1 MAISATR
8 VAVRRISNTIFTI
21 ACVGLTG
28 VALFFLAAIL
38 WSLISQG
45 IGGVNLAVFTQDIP
59 TAGSTGGG
67 LRNAIVGSVLMG
79 MEAMIIAILIGV
91 FAGTW
96 LSEYAGQSRYGATI
110 RFLNDVL
117 LSAPSILIGLFVWEV
132 FVHHIVGH
140 FSGFAG
146 GIALALLASPVITR
160 TTEDVLRLQPTSLRE
175 SGVALGTPVWTVTRS
190 ILWRAAGS
198 GMLTG
203 ILLAFAR
210 ISGETAPLLFTAL
223 GNLNFSTDMLQPMAN
238 LPKVIFDFALS
249 ADDNWRRLAWVGS
262 LLIAATVLAVTI
274 IARAF
279 SKESSRS

>member
-8 VAVRRISNTIFTI
+8 VAARRISNTIFT
-21 ACVGLTG
+21 AGCVGLTG

-38 WSLISQG
+38 WSLISKG

-67 LRNAIVGSVLMG
+67 LRNPIVGSVLMG
-79 MEAMIIAILIGV
+79 AEAMIVAIFIGV

-96 LSEYAGQSRYGATI
+96 LSEYAGQSRYGAII

-132 FVHHIVGH
+132 FVHHVVGH

-146 GIALALLASPVITR
+146 GVALALLASPVITR

-175 SGVALGTPVWTVTRS
+175 SGVALGTPIWTVTRS
-190 ILWRAAGS
+190 ILWQAAGS

-223 GNLNFSTDMLQPMAN
+223 GNQFFSINMLQPMAN

-249 ADDNWRRLAWVGS
+249 ADDNWIRLAWVGS

-279 SKESSRS
+279 SREPSRP

>member
-1 MAISATR
+1 MAISASR
-8 VAVRRISNTIFTI
+8 IAARRISNTTFTI
-21 ACVGLTG
+21 GCVVLTG

-45 IGGVNLAVFTQDIP
+45 IGGVNLAIFIQDTP
-59 TAGSTGGG
+59 SAGSSGGG

-79 MEAMIIAILIGV
+79 LEAMIIAVFVGV
-91 FAGTW
+91 LAGTW

-132 FVHHIVGH
+132 FVHHVVGH
-140 FSGFAG
+140 FSGLAG
-146 GIALALLASPVITR
+146 GIALALLAAPVITR

-223 GNLNFSTDMLQPMAN
+223 GNLNFSIDMMQPMAN

-262 LLIAATVLAVTI
+262 LLIASTVLAVTI

-279 SKESSRS
+279 SKEPTRS

>member
-8 VAVRRISNTIFTI
+8 VAARRIGNTIFTI
-21 ACVGLTG
+21 GCVGLTG

-38 WSLISQG
+38 WSLVSQG
-45 IGGVNLAVFTQDIP
+45 IGGVNLAVFIQDTP

-67 LRNAIVGSVLMG
+67 LRNAIVGSLLMG
-79 MEAMIIAILIGV
+79 LEAMFIAICVGV

-96 LSEYAGQSRYGATI
+96 LSEYAGQSRYGAII

-132 FVHHIVGH
+132 FVHHVVGH

-146 GIALALLASPVITR
+146 GVALALLASPVITR

-223 GNLNFSTDMLQPMAN
+223 GNLNFSTDMMQPMAN

-262 LLIAATVLAVTI
+262 LLIASTVLAVTI

-279 SKESSRS
+279 SKEPSRS

>member
-1 MAISATR
+1 MAVSATR
-8 VAVRRISNTIFTI
+8 IAARRVSNTIFMV

-38 WSLISQG
+38 WSLVSQG
-45 IGGVNLAVFTQDIP
+45 IGGVNLAVFIQDTP

-79 MEAMIIAILIGV
+79 VEAMIIAVFVGV

-96 LSEYAGQSRYGATI
+96 LSEYAGQSRYGAAI

-117 LSAPSILIGLFVWEV
+117 LSAPSILIGLFVWEI
-132 FVHHIVGH
+132 FVHHVVGH

-146 GIALALLASPVITR
+146 GVALALLAAPVITR

-175 SGVALGTPVWTVTRS
+175 SGVALGTPVWTVTRT

-223 GNLNFSTDMLQPMAN
+223 GNLNFSTDMMQPMAN
-238 LPKVIFDFALS
+238 LPKIIFDFALS

-262 LLIAATVLAVTI
+262 LLIASAVLAITI

-279 SKESSRS
+279 SKEAARS

>member
-8 VAVRRISNTIFTI
+8 IAARRVSNTIFTI
-21 ACVGLTG
+21 GCVGLTG

-38 WSLISQG
+38 WSLVSQG
-45 IGGVNLAVFTQDIP
+45 IGGVNLAVFIQDTP
-59 TAGSTGGG
+59 TAGSAGGG
-67 LRNAIVGSVLMG
+67 LRNAIVGSILMG
-79 MEAMIIAILIGV
+79 VEAMIIAIFIGV

-96 LSEYAGQSRYGATI
+96 LSEYAGQSRYGGAI

-117 LSAPSILIGLFVWEV
+117 LSAPSILIGLFVWEI
-132 FVHHIVGH
+132 FVHHVVGH

-146 GIALALLASPVITR
+146 GVALALLAAPVITR

-175 SGVALGTPVWTVTRS
+175 SGMALGTPVWTVTRM
-190 ILWRAAGS
+190 ILWRAAAS

-223 GNLNFSTDMLQPMAN
+223 GNLNFSTDMMQPMAN
-238 LPKVIFDFALS
+238 LPKIIFDFALS

-262 LLIAATVLAVTI
+262 LLIASAVLAITI

-279 SKESSRS
+279 SQGTTRS

>member
-8 VAVRRISNTIFTI
+8 VAARRISNTIFTI
-21 ACVGLTG
+21 GCVGLTG

-45 IGGVNLAVFTQDIP
+45 IGGVNLAVFIQDTP

-79 MEAMIIAILIGV
+79 AEAMIIAISIGV

-96 LSEYAGQSRYGATI
+96 LSEYAGQSRYGAII

-132 FVHHIVGH
+132 FVHHVVGH

-146 GIALALLASPVITR
+146 GVALALLASPVITR

-279 SKESSRS
+279 SKEPSRS

>member
-8 VAVRRISNTIFTI
+8 IATRRISNVVFTI
-21 ACVGLTG
+21 GCVALTG
-28 VALFFLAAIL
+28 LALLFLAAIL

-45 IGGVNLAVFTQDIP
+45 IGGVNLAIFTQDIP

-79 MEAMIIAILIGV
+79 VEAMAIAIFIGV

-96 LSEYAGQSRYGATI
+96 LAEYAGESRYGSII

-117 LSAPSILIGLFVWEV
+117 LSAPSILIGLFVWEI
-132 FVHHIVGH
+132 FVHHLIGH
-140 FSGFAG
+140 FSGLAG
-146 GIALALLASPVITR
+146 GVALALLASPVITR
-160 TTEDVLRLQPTSLRE
+160 TTEDVLRLQPISLRE
-175 SGVALGTPVWTVTRS
+175 SGVALGTPVWAVTRS

-223 GNLNFSTDMLQPMAN
+223 GNLNFSIDMLQPMAN

-274 IARAF
+274 LARAF
-279 SKESSRS
+279 SKEPTRS

>member
-1 MAISATR
+1 MAISASR
-8 VAVRRISNTIFTI
+8 IAARRASNTVFTV

-45 IGGVNLAVFTQDIP
+45 IGGVNLAVFIQDTP

-67 LRNAIVGSVLMG
+67 LRNAIVGSMLMG
-79 MEAMIIAILIGV
+79 IEAMIIAIFVGV

-96 LSEYAGQSRYGATI
+96 LSEYAGQSRYGASI

-117 LSAPSILIGLFVWEV
+117 LSAPSILIGLFVWEI
-132 FVHHIVGH
+132 FVHHVVGH

-146 GIALALLASPVITR
+146 GVALALLAAPVITR

-223 GNLNFSTDMLQPMAN
+223 GNLNFSTDMMQPMAN
-238 LPKVIFDFALS
+238 LPKIIFDFALS

-262 LLIAATVLAVTI
+262 LLIAFTVLAITI

-279 SKESSRS
+279 SQGANRA

>member
-1 MAISATR
+1 MAISAHR
-8 VAVRRISNTIFTI
+8 IAARRLSNAVFTA
-21 ACVGLTG
+21 ACVLLTG

-38 WSLISQG
+38 WSLVSQG

-79 MEAMIIAILIGV
+79 AEAMIIAILVGV

-96 LSEYAGQSRYGATI
+96 LSEYAGQSRYGAII

-132 FVHHIVGH
+132 FVHHVVGH

-146 GIALALLASPVITR
+146 GVALALLASPVITR

-279 SKESSRS
+279 TKGPSRT

>member
-1 MAISATR
+1 MAISPTR
-8 VAVRRISNTIFTI
+8 IAARRISNTIFTI
-21 ACVGLTG
+21 GCVGLTG

-45 IGGVNLAVFTQDIP
+45 IGGVNLNVFMQDTP
-59 TAGSTGGG
+59 SAGSVGGG
-67 LRNAIVGSVLMG
+67 LRNAIVGSVMMG
-79 MEAMIIAILIGV
+79 AEAMVIAIILGV
-91 FAGTW
+91 LAGTW
-96 LSEYAGQSRYGATI
+96 LSEYAGQSRYGAII

-132 FVHHIVGH
+132 FVHHVVGH

-175 SGVALGTPVWTVTRS
+175 SGVALGTPVWTVTRA
-190 ILWRAAGS
+190 ILWQAAGS

-262 LLIAATVLAVTI
+262 LLIASTVLAVTI

-279 SKESSRS
+279 SKEPSRP

>member
-8 VAVRRISNTIFTI
+8 IAARRVSNTIFMI
-21 ACVGLTG
+21 GCVGLTG

-45 IGGVNLAVFTQDIP
+45 IGGVNLAVFIQDTP

-67 LRNAIVGSVLMG
+67 LRNAIVGSMLMG
-79 MEAMIIAILIGV
+79 VEAMVIAIFVGV

-96 LSEYAGQSRYGATI
+96 LSEYAGQSRYGAAI

-117 LSAPSILIGLFVWEV
+117 LSAPSILIGLFVWEI
-132 FVHHIVGH
+132 FVHHVVGH

-146 GIALALLASPVITR
+146 GVALALLAAPVITR

-175 SGVALGTPVWTVTRS
+175 SGVALGTPVWTVTRT

-223 GNLNFSTDMLQPMAN
+223 GNLNFNTDMMQPMAN
-238 LPKVIFDFALS
+238 LPKIIFDFALS

-262 LLIAATVLAVTI
+262 LLIASAVLAITI

-279 SKESSRS
+279 SQGATRS

>member
-8 VAVRRISNTIFTI
+8 IATRRISNTIFTI

-45 IGGVNLAVFTQDIP
+45 IGGVNLSVFTQDIP

-79 MEAMIIAILIGV
+79 AEAMIIAIFIGV

-96 LSEYAGQSRYGATI
+96 LSEYAGQSRYGSII

-146 GIALALLASPVITR
+146 GVALALLA
-160 TTEDVLRLQPTSLRE
+160 
-175 SGVALGTPVWTVTRS
+175 
-190 ILWRAAGS
+190 
-198 GMLTG
+198 
-203 ILLAFAR
+203 
-210 ISGETAPLLFTAL
+210 
-223 GNLNFSTDMLQPMAN
+223 
-238 LPKVIFDFALS
+238 
-249 ADDNWRRLAWVGS
+249 
-262 LLIAATVLAVTI
+262 
-274 IARAF
+274 
-279 SKESSRS
+279 